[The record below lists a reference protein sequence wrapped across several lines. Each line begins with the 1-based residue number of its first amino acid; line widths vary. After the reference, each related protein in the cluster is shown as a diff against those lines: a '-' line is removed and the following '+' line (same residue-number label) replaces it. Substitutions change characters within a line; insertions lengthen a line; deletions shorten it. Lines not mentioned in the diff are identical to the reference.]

1 MFILSQNSCPF
12 LCHVVQCFW
21 YLIRDEAR
29 PIVEKH
35 KTYALYRPSAD
46 VFASIITELPTKVCV
61 VLSFNLIFC
70 FMANFNRR
78 TGSFSFFY
86 LLVNFIA
93 TISMS
98 HLFITAATTSLSEAM
113 TPVSVLF
120 WICLFLPVLL
130 SQLQICTAGVVGS
143 TILIQL
149 AMLLK
154 VYLLMSFHGR
164 SFECSQFIPSGPGHP
179 TSGKNVIC
187 SPVSSVPSR
196 SYVLGDD
203 YIYVSYK
210 YKWAHAWRN

>member
-1 MFILSQNSCPF
+1 MTCLTPVTSASERKPKPGFENKVPRAPKEFYDYWINSPEYEAF
-12 LCHVVQCFW
+12 LFEIEDYGNSNAIGEESEQFKQCFW

-154 VYLLMSFHGR
+154 V
-164 SFECSQFIPSGPGHP
+164 
-179 TSGKNVIC
+179 
-187 SPVSSVPSR
+187 
-196 SYVLGDD
+196 
-203 YIYVSYK
+203 
-210 YKWAHAWRN
+210 

>member
-1 MFILSQNSCPF
+1 
-12 LCHVVQCFW
+12 
-21 YLIRDEAR
+21 
-29 PIVEKH
+29 
-35 KTYALYRPSAD
+35 
-46 VFASIITELPTKVCV
+46 
-61 VLSFNLIFC
+61 
-70 FMANFNRR
+70 MANFNRR

-210 YKWAHAWRN
+210 YKWAHAWRNQGTTLAYAVFLFIVYIILCELNKNAMQKCEILLFHKKRLKSFEHK